1 VVIYGL
7 HNGDGRIRYVGR
19 TSQPLESRLAQH
31 RSSARGGKDYPVY
44 VWMRK
49 HGPESVQAVVL
60 EECDSLDTLVLR
72 EQYWIEFYKG
82 RDLTNAASYLD
93 GALSIT
99 PEQRARISAGL
110 KDYFAKNPSPHIGM
124 KRTPETRAKIA
135 EKARGRRTPE
145 RKVAPDKIRHGEQAP
160 ASKLTEAQVRQ
171 IISEGKWGTLKEI
184 SVKWGVHHAHI
195 GLILRGKTWTRLWKE
210 LRGEG

>member
-31 RSSARGGKDYPVY
+31 RSSARAGKEYPVY
-44 VWMRK
+44 SWMRN
-49 HGPESVQAVVL
+49 HGPENVQAVVL
-60 EECDSLDTLVLR
+60 EECDSLDVLPVR

-99 PEQRARISAGL
+99 PEQRERISTSL
-110 KDYFAKNPSPHIGM
+110 KDYFANNPHPHLGM

-135 EKARGRRTPE
+135 AKARGRRTPG
-145 RKVAPDKIRHGEQAP
+145 RKISPDKIRHGELHH
-160 ASKLTEAQVRQ
+160 ASKLTEADVRQ

-184 SVKWGVHHAHI
+184 AAKWGVHHAHI

-210 LRGEG
+210 IHGEG